1 MTTIVAVQGKDWAVV
16 GFDSLVSDENGRSL
30 VLGKGSSKIAKNGQ
44 YLLGAAGDVRAINIL
59 NHVFNPPPPGN
70 IVGLRLDRFITS
82 KFVPALRTCFEEQG
96 YAPRDNKERVMHGS
110 VILALVNGVIYEID
124 EDYSWVRDNDGIYA
138 AGTGGDY
145 ALGAMCAYLGTRLV
159 DELDLDEAKKIIKD
173 AMAIG
178 IRIDAGSG
186 GPVHVIHQTSP

>member
-1 MTTIVAVQGKDWAVV
+1 
-16 GFDSLVSDENGRSL
+16 
-30 VLGKGSSKIAKNGQ
+30 
-44 YLLGAAGDVRAINIL
+44 
-59 NHVFNPPPPGN
+59 
-70 IVGLRLDRFITS
+70 
-82 KFVPALRTCFEEQG
+82 
-96 YAPRDNKERVMHGS
+96 MHGS

-145 ALGAMCAYLGTRLV
+145 ALGAMCAYLGARLI